1 MNINPRFRERNNKVL
16 QTGEIVTVSRFFFS
30 FFFLEQKNSISY
42 LCFYIVSF
50 CTFVFIAKHV
60 VSNDLFHWCMPSCI
74 ANEIREYQK
83 PIIADYTEAMF
94 SIQLLISCYDGR
106 LKACAG
112 RETTDQLD

>member
-1 MNINPRFRERNNKVL
+1 M
-16 QTGEIVTVSRFFFS
+16 VSRFFVLV
-30 FFFLEQKNSISY
+30 FFFRTKNSISY

-83 PIIADYTEAMF
+83 PIIPDLTSYFTEAMS

-106 LKACAG
+106 LKARAG